1 MPSNVTL
8 PPKENALFKRI
19 LKCYEQK
26 QYKNGLKFAK
36 QILSNPKFSEHGET
50 QAMKG
55 LILNCLGRK
64 EEAYDHVRKG
74 LTNDLKSHVCWHVY
88 GLLQRSDKKYAE
100 AIKCYRN
107 ALKWDKDNIQILR
120 DLSLLQIQMRDLEG
134 YKETRHQLFQL
145 RPTQRASWIGFAMS
159 YHLMED
165 FEMALKILEEF
176 RKTQKKPTY
185 DYEYSE
191 LLLYQNMVIRES
203 GDVDAALS
211 HLELYEQAI
220 CDKISFKETKGR
232 YLLQLGRLSEAE
244 LIYVELLKRNPE
256 NHEYYKQL
264 EVAREASTTENKLA
278 IYIEYQEK
286 FPRAQAPKRLPLNFL
301 TGSELETRLSTY
313 IKAALR
319 KGVPPLFV
327 DLRPLY
333 LVPEKFTIIE
343 NLLTSFLE
351 NQLKVR
357 SFESSGSPQESPTSL
372 LWTYYF
378 LAQHYDYKSDYQKAL
393 DLVNAA
399 IDHTPTLIEL
409 FTLKAKIYKHA
420 GDPEEAVKW
429 LDEAQSMDTAD
440 RYINCKCAKYMLR
453 ANKVAEAEAMCGKFT
468 REGVPAMDN
477 LNEMQCMWFQ
487 SECALAYQRLGQ
499 YGESLKKCSEIDRHF
514 TEIIE
519 DQFDFHTYCMRKM
532 TLKAYVDLLRLENQ
546 LRSHKF
552 YEKTA
557 AVAIQTYIRLHD
569 KPLQET
575 DSNND
580 KNCDELDPSELKKRK
595 NKAKKAKRK
604 AEQEKAM
611 AEQET
616 KRKELHSKN
625 KKKNEE
631 ELDSPAKD
639 ELVPEKLE
647 RPDEPLEEAIKFL
660 TPLLTLA
667 TNNINTHLLAF
678 EIYLRKGKVLLML
691 RSLKQGL
698 LVDPGNHQLH
708 SCIVRFLHFIASN
721 SSIPAELKK
730 VVSGSLPTELEGKS
744 GVELNREFITEHK
757 DDLTAQVIAGKAMM
771 EMDPKKMEEAV
782 KLVTQLEP
790 HLKNRNLATCHG
802 VLEALQ
808 QGDFGVLGKNSAEK
822 YKEACREIF
831 PIAKCFKNSSAVA
844 VEKDVVNNHSVS
856 QERDIES

>member
-1 MPSNVTL
+1 
-8 PPKENALFKRI
+8 
-19 LKCYEQK
+19 
-26 QYKNGLKFAK
+26 
-36 QILSNPKFSEHGET
+36 
-50 QAMKG
+50 
-55 LILNCLGRK
+55 
-64 EEAYDHVRKG
+64 
-74 LTNDLKSHVCWHVY
+74 
-88 GLLQRSDKKYAE
+88 
-100 AIKCYRN
+100 
-107 ALKWDKDNIQILR
+107 
-120 DLSLLQIQMRDLEG
+120 
-134 YKETRHQLFQL
+134 
-145 RPTQRASWIGFAMS
+145 
-159 YHLMED
+159 
-165 FEMALKILEEF
+165 
-176 RKTQKKPTY
+176 
-185 DYEYSE
+185 
-191 LLLYQNMVIRES
+191 
-203 GDVDAALS
+203 
-211 HLELYEQAI
+211 
-220 CDKISFKETKGR
+220 
-232 YLLQLGRLSEAE
+232 
-244 LIYVELLKRNPE
+244 LKRNPE

-264 EVAREASTTENKLA
+264 EVARDASTIEDKLA

-301 TGSELETRLSTY
+301 TGNELEVRLSTY

-333 LVPEKFTIIE
+333 LIPEKFTVIE

-378 LAQHYDYKSDYQKAL
+378 LAQHYDYKGDYLKAL
-393 DLVNAA
+393 ELVNAA
-399 IDHTPTLIEL
+399 IEHTPTLIEL
-409 FTLKAKIYKHA
+409 FTLKGKIYKHA

-453 ANKVAEAEAMCGKFT
+453 ANKVADAEAMCGKFT

-499 YGESLKKCSEIDRHF
+499 FGESLKKCSEIDRHF

-557 AVAIQTYIRLHD
+557 AVAIKTYIRLHD

-611 AEQET
+611 AEQEK

-667 TNNINTHLLAF
+667 TNSINTHLLAF
-678 EIYLRKGKVLLML
+678 EIFLRKGKVLLML
-691 RSLKQGL
+691 RSIKQGL
-698 LVDPGNHQLH
+698 LVEPTNFQLH
-708 SCIVRFLHFIASN
+708 SCIVRFLHYIATN
-721 SSIPAELKK
+721 PNIPAELKK
-730 VVSGSLPTELEGKS
+730 VISVSLPLELEGKS
-744 GVELNREFITEHK
+744 GVELNKEFITKHR
-757 DDLTAQVIAGKAMM
+757 DDLTAQVIAGRAMV
-771 EMDPKKMEEAV
+771 EMDPKKMEDAV
-782 KLVTQLEP
+782 KLITQLDP
-790 HLKNRNLATCHG
+790 NLINRNLQTCNG
-802 VLEALQ
+802 VLESLH

-822 YKEACREIF
+822 YREACREIF
-831 PIAKCFKNSSAVA
+831 PIAKCFKNNAVVA
-844 VEKDVVNNHSVS
+844 GEKDVANNHTTS
-856 QERDIES
+856 QDRDIES